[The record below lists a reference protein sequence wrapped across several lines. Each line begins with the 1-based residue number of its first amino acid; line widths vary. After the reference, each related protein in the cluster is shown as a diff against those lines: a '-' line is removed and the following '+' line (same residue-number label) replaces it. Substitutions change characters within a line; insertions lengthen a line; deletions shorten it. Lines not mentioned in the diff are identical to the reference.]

1 MNVKSTTLK
10 LFEIIIFRGKLVTNT
25 YICPT
30 KIFFMQFRNFKMVGY
45 VVYGR
50 GSFNQLNEILA
61 PHRKPNAPM
70 IFLVDHFFEGK
81 NLPNRVPLQGN
92 DKIIFADVTYEPK
105 TTQVDK
111 LAQQL
116 KDEFGTVSGVIGIGG
131 GSTMDLAKAVGLM
144 MNNPGSSADYQGW
157 DLVKQAGVYKAGI
170 PTLSGTGA
178 EVSRTTVLTGPTRK
192 LGMNSDFTP
201 FDQIILDPEL
211 CKDAPA
217 NQRFYTGMDC
227 YIHCIESL
235 TGTFLNEFSKSYGEK
250 ALQLCREVFLGNDE
264 WNNSYDDKLMMAS
277 YAGGMSIAYSQV
289 GVAHAVS
296 YGLSYL
302 LGTKHG
308 IGNCIVMNHLEE
320 YYPQGVAEFKLMVE
334 KNNIDIPVG
343 ICNGLT
349 EEQFDTMMNVS
360 LGMKPLW
367 ENALGTN
374 WESIMTREK
383 LRDLYG
389 KL

>member
-1 MNVKSTTLK
+1 
-10 LFEIIIFRGKLVTNT
+10 
-25 YICPT
+25 
-30 KIFFMQFRNFKMVGY
+30 MVSY

-50 GSFNQLNEILA
+50 GSFNQLDEILA
-61 PHRKPNAPM
+61 PQRKEKSPV
-70 IFLVDHFFEGK
+70 IFLVDHFFE
-81 NLPNRVPLQGN
+81 NNPLVSRIPLRNN
-92 DKIIFADVTYEPK
+92 DKIIFADVSYEPK
-105 TTQVDK
+105 TKQVDQ
-111 LAQQL
+111 LAGQL
-116 KDEFGTVSGVIGIGG
+116 KEEFGTISGVIGIGG
-131 GSTMDLAKAVGLM
+131 GSVMDLAKAVSLM
-144 MNNPGSSADYQGW
+144 MTNPGSSADYQGW
-157 DLVKQAGVYKAGI
+157 DLVKYPGVYKAGI

-201 FDQIILDPEL
+201 FDQIVLDPEL
-211 CKDAPA
+211 TANAPV

-250 ALQLCREVFLGNDE
+250 ALSLCQQVFLGKE
-264 WNNSYDDKLMMAS
+264 VWGSEHDDRLMMAS

-296 YGLSYL
+296 YGLGYL

-308 IGNCIVMNHLEE
+308 VGNCIVFDKLEE
-320 YYPQGVAEFKLMVE
+320 YYPKGVEEFKRMVE
-334 KNNIDIPVG
+334 MNKIDIPQH
-343 ICNGLT
+343 ITRGLT
-349 EEQFDTMMNVS
+349 DEQFDTMINVS

-367 ENALGTN
+367 ENALGPD
-374 WESIMTREK
+374 WEKQMTREK
-383 LRDLYG
+383 LRTLYE

>member
-1 MNVKSTTLK
+1 M
-10 LFEIIIFRGKLVTNT
+10 I
-25 YICPT
+25 
-30 KIFFMQFRNFKMVGY
+30 GY

-50 GSFNQLNEILA
+50 GSFNQLDEILA
-61 PHRKPNAPM
+61 PQRQEGKPM
-70 IFLVDHFFEGK
+70 IFLVDHFFEG
-81 NLPNRVPLQGN
+81 RPLVSRIPLRGS

-105 TTQVDK
+105 TSYVDK

-116 KDEFGTVSGVIGIGG
+116 KDEFGSISGVIGIGG
-131 GSTMDLAKAVGLM
+131 GSTMDLAKAVSLM

-157 DLVKQAGVYKAGI
+157 DLVKNPGVYKAGI

-178 EVSRTTVLTGPTRK
+178 EVSRTTVLTGPTKK

-201 FDQIILDPEL
+201 FDQIVLDPEL
-211 CKDAPA
+211 TRDAPV

-235 TGTFLNEFSKSYGEK
+235 EGTYLNEFSKSYGEK
-250 ALQLCREVFLGNDE
+250 ALQLCRDVFVNKEQWDDDC
-264 WNNSYDDKLMMAS
+264 DDKLMMAS

-308 IGNCIVMNHLEE
+308 IGNCIVMNQLEE
-320 YYPQGVAEFKLMVE
+320 YYPAGVKEFKYMVE
-334 KNNIDIPVG
+334 KNRIDIPTG
-343 ICNGLT
+343 ICKGLS
-349 EEQFDTMMNVS
+349 EDDFEKMIGVS
-360 LGMKPLW
+360 MGMKPLW
-367 ENALGTN
+367 ENALGKD
-374 WESIMTREK
+374 WEKIMTREK
-383 LRDLYG
+383 LRALYE

>member
-1 MNVKSTTLK
+1 
-10 LFEIIIFRGKLVTNT
+10 
-25 YICPT
+25 
-30 KIFFMQFRNFKMVGY
+30 MVDY

-50 GSFNQLNEILA
+50 GSFNQLDEIIQ
-61 PHRKPNAPM
+61 PQRNNDAPM
-70 IFLVDHFFEGK
+70 IFLVDHYFEGK
-81 NLPNRVPLQGN
+81 DLVNRVPVRGN

-105 TTQVDK
+105 TTYVDSI
-111 LAQQL
+111 ADQL
-116 KDEFGTVSGVIGIGG
+116 KDEFGMVSGIIGIGG
-131 GSTMDLAKAVGLM
+131 GSTMDLAKAVSLM

-157 DLVKQAGVYKAGI
+157 DLVKHPGIYKAGI

-201 FDQIILDPEL
+201 FNQIVLDPEL
-211 CKDAPA
+211 TSNAPV

-235 TGTFLNEFSKSYGEK
+235 TGTYLNEFSKAYGEK
-250 ALQLCREVFLGNDE
+250 ALELCRKVFLEKEAWDDE
-264 WNNSYDDKLMMAS
+264 CDDMLMMAS

-308 IGNCIVMNHLEE
+308 IGNCIVMNHIGE
-320 YYPQGVAEFKLMVE
+320 YYPEGVAEFKRMVE
-334 KNNIDIPVG
+334 KNGIDIPQG
-343 ICNGLT
+343 ICKGLS
-349 EEQFDTMMNVS
+349 EDQFTTMINVA

-367 ENALGTN
+367 ENALGN
-374 WESIMTREK
+374 DWEKIMTREK
-383 LRDLYG
+383 LRELYG

>member
-1 MNVKSTTLK
+1 
-10 LFEIIIFRGKLVTNT
+10 
-25 YICPT
+25 
-30 KIFFMQFRNFKMVGY
+30 MQFRNLKIVSQIVF
-45 VVYGR
+45 GR
-50 GSFNQLNEILA
+50 GSFNQLDEILA
-61 PHRKPNAPM
+61 PRRTGDAPM
-70 IFLVDHFFEGK
+70 IFLLDHFFEGK
-81 NLPNRVPLQGN
+81 NLVNRIPLRGK
-92 DKIIFADVTYEPK
+92 DKIVIVDVTYEPK

-111 LAQQL
+111 LAQLL
-116 KDEFGTVSGVIGIGG
+116 KEEFGTVSGIIGIGG
-131 GSTMDLAKAVGLM
+131 GSAMDLAKAVALM
-144 MNNPGSSADYQGW
+144 MTNPGSSADYQGW

-178 EVSRTTVLTGPTRK
+178 EVSRTTVLTGPVRK

-211 CKDAPA
+211 TKDAPA

-235 TGTFLNEFSKSYGEK
+235 EGTFLNEFSKSYGEK
-250 ALQLCREVFLGNDE
+250 ALQICQDIFLDNAPWNDAK
-264 WNNSYDDKLMMAS
+264 DDKLMMAS

-320 YYPQGVAEFKLMVE
+320 YYPAGVAEFKKMVE
-334 KNNIDIPVG
+334 INNIDIPVG
-343 ICNGLT
+343 ICKGLT
-349 EEQFDTMMNVS
+349 EEQFDAMLNVS

-367 ENALGTN
+367 ENALGKN

-383 LRDLYG
+383 LRALYG

>member
-1 MNVKSTTLK
+1 MS
-10 LFEIIIFRGKLVTNT
+10 
-25 YICPT
+25 
-30 KIFFMQFRNFKMVGY
+30 FRNFKMVSY

-50 GSFNQLNEILA
+50 GSFNQLDEILA
-61 PHRKPNAPM
+61 PQRKGTAPM
-70 IFLVDHFFEGK
+70 VFLVDHFFEGK
-81 NLPNRVPLQGN
+81 PLLNRIPLRGK
-92 DKIIFADVTYEPK
+92 DKVVMVDVTYEPK

-116 KDEFGTVSGVIGIGG
+116 KDEFGTISGVIGIGG
-131 GSTMDLAKAVGLM
+131 GSAMDLAKAVSLM
-144 MNNPGSSADYQGW
+144 MTNPGSSADYQGW
-157 DLVKQAGVYKAGI
+157 DLVKQPGVYKAGI

-201 FDQIILDPEL
+201 FDQIVLDPEL
-211 CKDAPA
+211 TKGAPE

-235 TGTFLNEFSKSYGEK
+235 EGTFLNEFSKSYGEK
-250 ALQLCREVFLGNDE
+250 ALQLCQKVFVEKKQWDDE
-264 WNNSYDDKLMMAS
+264 CDDMLMMAS

-320 YYPQGVAEFKLMVE
+320 YYPAGVKEFKYMVE
-334 KNNIDIPVG
+334 KNKIDIPQG
-343 ICNGLT
+343 ICKGLT
-349 EEQFDTMMNVS
+349 EEQFQTMMNVS

-367 ENALGTN
+367 ENALGKD
-374 WESIMTREK
+374 WEKIMTPEK
-383 LRDLYG
+383 LRALYE

>member
-1 MNVKSTTLK
+1 MQFKNLK
-10 LFEIIIFRGKLVTNT
+10 LVD
-25 YICPT
+25 
-30 KIFFMQFRNFKMVGY
+30 Y

-50 GSFNQLNEILA
+50 GAFNQLDEILA
-61 PHRKPNAPM
+61 PRRKDNFPM
-70 IFLVDHFFEGK
+70 IFFLDHYFIGK
-81 NLPNRVPLQGN
+81 PLAGRIPLRGK
-92 DKIIFADVTYEPK
+92 DKIVYVDVTQEPK
-105 TTQVDK
+105 TKQVDA
-111 LAQQL
+111 LAAEL
-116 KDEFGTVSGVIGIGG
+116 KAEFGEVSGIIGIGG
-131 GSTMDLAKAVGLM
+131 GSAMDLAKAVSLM
-144 MNNPGSSADYQGW
+144 MTNPGSSADYQGW
-157 DLVKQAGVYKAGI
+157 DLVKVPGVFKVGI

-201 FDQIILDPEL
+201 FNQIVLDPEL
-211 CKDAPA
+211 TKNAPA

-235 TGTFLNEFSKSYGEK
+235 EGTYLNEFSKSYGEK
-250 ALQLCREVFLGNDE
+250 ALDLCRKIYVEKTGWDE
-264 WNNSYDDKLMMAS
+264 QSDEQLMMAS

-320 YYPQGVAEFKLMVE
+320 YYPAGVEEFKFMVE
-334 KNNIDIPVG
+334 KNKIEIPTG
-343 ICNGLT
+343 ICGNLT
-349 EEQFDTMMNVS
+349 ETQFDEMINIS
-360 LGMKPLW
+360 LSLKPLW
-367 ENALGTN
+367 ENALGAN

-383 LRDLYG
+383 LRALYA

>member
-1 MNVKSTTLK
+1 MK
-10 LFEIIIFRGKLVTNT
+10 
-25 YICPT
+25 
-30 KIFFMQFRNFKMVGY
+30 FRNFKMVDY

-50 GSFNQLNEILA
+50 GSFDQLSEIIA
-61 PHRKPNAPM
+61 SRRKGQYPM
-70 IFLVDHFFEGK
+70 VFLVDHFFENKPLVNNIPIEGK
-81 NLPNRVPLQGN
+81 

-105 TTQVDK
+105 TTYVDSI
-111 LAQQL
+111 AQGL
-116 KDEFGTVSGVIGIGG
+116 REEFGQISGVIGIGG
-131 GSTMDLAKAVGLM
+131 GSTLDLAKAVSLM
-144 MNNPGSSADYQGW
+144 MTNPGSSADYQGW
-157 DLVKQAGVYKAGI
+157 DLVKQPGVYKVGV

-201 FDQIILDPEL
+201 FDQIVLDPVL
-211 CKDAPA
+211 TSNAPV

-235 TGTFLNEFSKSYGEK
+235 EGTYLNEFSKSYGEK
-250 ALQLCREVFLGNDE
+250 ALELCRKVFVEKNNWEDE
-264 WNNSYDDKLMMAS
+264 SDDQLMMAS

-308 IGNCIVMNHLEE
+308 IGNCIVFDKLEE
-320 YYPQGVAEFKLMVE
+320 YYPEGVREFKYMVE
-334 KNNIDIPVG
+334 KNKIDIPQN
-343 ICNGLT
+343 ITRGLSN
-349 EEQFDTMMNVS
+349 QDFDKMINVS

-367 ENALGTN
+367 ENALGKD
-374 WESIMTREK
+374 WEKIMTRDK
-383 LRDLYG
+383 LRALYEQ
-389 KL
+389 L

>member
-1 MNVKSTTLK
+1 MS
-10 LFEIIIFRGKLVTNT
+10 
-25 YICPT
+25 
-30 KIFFMQFRNFKMVGY
+30 FRNFKMVSY

-50 GSFNQLNEILA
+50 GSFNQLDEILA
-61 PHRKPNAPM
+61 PQRKADAPM

-81 NLPNRVPLQGN
+81 PLTNRVPLRGK
-92 DKIIFADVTYEPK
+92 DKIVFVDVTHEPK
-105 TTQVDK
+105 TKQVDA

-116 KDEFGTVSGVIGIGG
+116 KEEFGTISGVIGIGG
-131 GSTMDLAKAVGLM
+131 GSAMDLAKAVSLM
-144 MNNPGSSADYQGW
+144 MTNPGSSADYQGW
-157 DLVKQAGVYKAGI
+157 DLVKNPGVYKAGI

-201 FDQIILDPEL
+201 FDQIVLDPEL
-211 CKDAPA
+211 TKDAPV

-235 TGTFLNEFSKSYGEK
+235 EGTYLNEFSKSYGEK
-250 ALQLCREVFLGNDE
+250 ALQLCQKVFVEKNGWDDE
-264 WNNSYDDKLMMAS
+264 CDDQLMMAS

-320 YYPQGVAEFKLMVE
+320 YYPAGVKEFKYMVE
-334 KNNIDIPVG
+334 KNKIEIPQG
-343 ICNGLT
+343 ICKGLT
-349 EEQFDTMMNVS
+349 DEQFETMMNVS

-367 ENALGTN
+367 ENALGN
-374 WESIMTREK
+374 DWEKIMTPEK
-383 LRDLYG
+383 LRALYE

>member
-1 MNVKSTTLK
+1 MA
-10 LFEIIIFRGKLVTNT
+10 
-25 YICPT
+25 
-30 KIFFMQFRNFKMVGY
+30 FRNFKMIGY
-45 VVYGR
+45 VIYGR
-50 GSFNQLNEILA
+50 GSFNQLDEILA
-61 PHRKPNAPM
+61 PNRKEGKPM

-81 NLPNRVPLQGN
+81 PLVSRIPLRGN
-92 DKIIFADVTYEPK
+92 DKVIFADVTYEPK
-105 TTQVDK
+105 TTYVDK
-111 LAQQL
+111 LATDL
-116 KDEFGTVSGVIGIGG
+116 KEEFGTVSGVIGIGG
-131 GSTMDLAKAVGLM
+131 GSAMDLAKAVSLM

-157 DLVKQAGVYKAGI
+157 DLVKKPGVYKAGI

-178 EVSRTTVLTGPTRK
+178 EVSRTTVLTGPTKK

-201 FDQIILDPEL
+201 FDQIVLDPEL
-211 CKDAPA
+211 TKDAPA

-235 TGTFLNEFSKSYGEK
+235 EGTYLNEFSKSYGEK
-250 ALQLCREVFLGNDE
+250 ALQLCRDVYVNKDGWDE
-264 WNNSYDDKLMMAS
+264 ESEDKLMMAS

-320 YYPQGVAEFKLMVE
+320 YYPAGVKEFKYMVE

-343 ICNGLT
+343 ICKGLSD
-349 EEQFDTMMNVS
+349 EDFEKMINVS
-360 LGMKPLW
+360 MGMKPLW
-367 ENALGTN
+367 ENALGKD
-374 WESIMTREK
+374 WEKIMTREK
-383 LRDLYG
+383 LRALYER
-389 KL
+389 L

>member
-1 MNVKSTTLK
+1 
-10 LFEIIIFRGKLVTNT
+10 
-25 YICPT
+25 
-30 KIFFMQFRNFKMVGY
+30 MQFRNFKMIGY

-50 GSFNQLNEILA
+50 GCFNQLDEILS
-61 PHRKPNAPM
+61 PQRKGDAPM
-70 IFLVDHFFEGK
+70 IFLIDHFFNGK
-81 NLPNRVPLQGN
+81 PLVNRIPLRGK
-92 DKIIFADVTYEPK
+92 DIIVYADVTNEPK
-105 TTQVDK
+105 TSQVDA

-116 KDEFGTVSGVIGIGG
+116 KNEFGTISGIIGIGG
-131 GSTMDLAKAVGLM
+131 GSTMDLAKAVSLM
-144 MNNPGSSADYQGW
+144 MTNPGSSADYQGW
-157 DLVKQAGVYKAGI
+157 DLVKFPGVYKVGI

-201 FDQIILDPEL
+201 FDQIVLDPEL
-211 CKDAPA
+211 IKDAPI

-235 TGTFLNEFSKSYGEK
+235 QGTYLNEFSKSYGEK
-250 ALQLCREVFLGNDE
+250 ALQLCQRVFLEKDVWDDE
-264 WNNSYDDKLMMAS
+264 SDNQLMMAS

-308 IGNCIVMNHLEE
+308 IGNCIVMNHLDE
-320 YYPQGVAEFKLMVE
+320 YYQEGVAEFKRMVE
-334 KNNIDIPVG
+334 KNKVEIPTG
-343 ICNGLT
+343 ICKGLT
-349 EEQFDTMMNVS
+349 DEQFETMMNVS

-367 ENALGTN
+367 ENALGKD
-374 WESIMTREK
+374 WEKIMTRDKLRKLYEK
-383 LRDLYG
+383 L
-389 KL
+389 

>member
-1 MNVKSTTLK
+1 MST
-10 LFEIIIFRGKLVTNT
+10 
-25 YICPT
+25 
-30 KIFFMQFRNFKMVGY
+30 FRNFKMVDY

-50 GSFNQLNEILA
+50 GSFNQLDDILA
-61 PHRKPNAPM
+61 PQRKDDLPM
-70 IFLVDHFFEGK
+70 VFLVDHFFEGK
-81 NLPNRVPLQGN
+81 ELAARVPVRDN
-92 DKIIFADVTYEPK
+92 DKLMFVDVTYEPK
-105 TTQVDK
+105 TTYVDS
-111 LAQQL
+111 LADGL
-116 KDEFGTVSGVIGIGG
+116 KDEFGMVSGIIGIGG
-131 GSTMDLAKAVGLM
+131 GSTMDLAKAVSLM

-157 DLVKQAGVYKAGI
+157 DLVKHPGVYKAGI

-201 FDQIILDPEL
+201 FNQIVLDPEL
-211 CKDAPA
+211 AANAPV

-235 TGTFLNEFSKSYGEK
+235 TGTYLNEFSKSYGEK
-250 ALQLCREVFLGNDE
+250 ALELCQYIFLEKDQWDDE
-264 WNNSYDDKLMMAS
+264 CDDKLMMAS

-320 YYPQGVAEFKLMVE
+320 YYPEGVAEFKRMVE
-334 KNNIDIPVG
+334 KNGIHIPQG
-343 ICNGLT
+343 ICNGLS
-349 EEQFDTMMNVS
+349 EDQFDTMINVS

-367 ENALGTN
+367 ENALGKD
-374 WESIMTREK
+374 WEKKMTREK
-383 LRDLYG
+383 LRELYG

>member
-1 MNVKSTTLK
+1 MSN
-10 LFEIIIFRGKLVTNT
+10 
-25 YICPT
+25 
-30 KIFFMQFRNFKMVGY
+30 FRNFKMVDY

-50 GSFNQLNEILA
+50 GSFNQLDDILK
-61 PHRKPNAPM
+61 PQRKDDLPM

-81 NLPNRVPLQGN
+81 ELANRVPLRGA
-92 DKIIFADVTYEPK
+92 DKIIFVDVTYEPK
-105 TTQVDK
+105 TTQVDA
-111 LAQQL
+111 LADGL
-116 KDEFGTVSGVIGIGG
+116 KDEFGMVSGVVGIGG
-131 GSTMDLAKAVGLM
+131 GSTMDLAKAVSLM
-144 MNNPGSSADYQGW
+144 MNNSGSSADYQGW
-157 DLVKQAGVYKAGI
+157 DLVKQPGVYKAGI

-201 FDQIILDPEL
+201 FSQIVLDPEL
-211 CKDAPA
+211 TAGAPA

-235 TGTFLNEFSKSYGEK
+235 TGTCLNEFSKSYGEK
-250 ALQLCREVFLGNDE
+250 ALDLCRYIFLEKEGWDHE
-264 WNNSYDDKLMMAS
+264 CDDKLMMAS

-308 IGNCIVMNHLEE
+308 VGNCIVMNHIEE
-320 YYPQGVAEFKLMVE
+320 YYPEGVAEFKRMVE
-334 KNNIDIPVG
+334 KNGIDIPQG
-343 ICNGLT
+343 ICQGLS
-349 EEQFDTMMNVS
+349 EEQFETMINVS

-367 ENALGTN
+367 ENALGKE
-374 WESIMTREK
+374 WEKIMTREK
-383 LRDLYG
+383 LRELYG